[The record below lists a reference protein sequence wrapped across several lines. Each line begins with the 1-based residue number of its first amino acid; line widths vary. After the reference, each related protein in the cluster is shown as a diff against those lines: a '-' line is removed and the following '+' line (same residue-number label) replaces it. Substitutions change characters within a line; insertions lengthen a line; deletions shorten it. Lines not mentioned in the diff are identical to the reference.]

1 MTTGTFEKQRAII
14 YDLIAAGEIQGV
26 VGGLGG
32 VYLNN
37 TAIVDGGTMQEFQ
50 PLQGIVSVSGTS
62 VTNAVDFG
70 GVNLFTGLSTSEL
83 AANPRYIQIKEAGK
97 TSTLASAMPVNSNF
111 LVSSDNNIFTSSMIQ
126 PIDDDDGIGPT
137 NGYDAPVAFLVRI
150 PGAASDGGVYK
161 GILINVGSSGGG
173 TGNRATLSP
182 PIGKAVAAGTTFEV
196 DHVAK
201 ITAINSAN
209 SCTISSAATRSV
221 TAKVARISG
230 AIHSSGDLTSGKSK
244 KNYESASVSFYRGT
258 RNQPA
263 HTAPGSTAAA
273 SYTLG
278 PNFDLKWHVSQD
290 STGGQSTY
298 FITGDSFSM
307 SQNSKE
313 ETDRVKINLEFPGGL
328 SFTSES
334 GNKHTAYAEFQITL
348 EYKTDA
354 TDPDFT
360 KVLMVGRNYGGTD
373 FISGVPSW
381 QQLMETQRDVL
392 YGGTGTRS
400 SNGVISKK
408 NQKVAFIKEY
418 DIDLKPFQP
427 MADWRI
433 GIKRLS
439 PDSSKDYTFEKHT
452 VVASTR
458 VKTVEAIIEERLS
471 YPLSAYSVVEFSAED
486 FSSVPA
492 RAYHIR
498 GKKIKVPTNY
508 LTREELGSNQSS
520 YTRNKTTGAN
530 TGNYVT
536 WDGTFRGDPAA
547 SQDVN
552 KSKVYTNNPAWIF
565 YDILTDK
572 EIGLGNFIKESDIDH
587 FALYQIAR
595 HCDELVP
602 NGRGGQEP
610 RFACNVYLARQEDAY
625 KVLKDLSST
634 FRSMMYWI
642 DGQIVQ
648 VQDRFKEPV
657 YTFSNGNVKDGLF
670 EYTFTGQRARVNQV
684 NVTWSNPEELFKQ
697 TVLTIDDTANILTQ
711 KRVISKDVVAFGCT
725 SEGQAK
731 RLGKWHMLTDTQ
743 ETEIVSF
750 STGVNASFLRPG
762 DHINIQDHYADS
774 IIASGRVSA
783 ASNTTSIV
791 LDRDVPV
798 TGYDHGSGVAADAS
812 HVLYLIYPNPGTY
825 LNQAEDVV
833 INSVTYKRGSL
844 ILGDASGNPITSA
857 GAAANLVDDSGN
869 AVIAQF
875 SENTRIEKVKIGNT
889 SAGTGNVTLPASLT
903 VYLGLTSVPDSDT
916 IWAIGPELELEN
928 TDIKQFR
935 VLGIDEETENVS
947 YKITGA
953 VVATDK
959 YEELDVTRSVYVPD
973 YSSFSGAASEVP
985 PPTNLSLELVSA
997 SSTSIDGAEQ
1007 GFDAIIGWTAP
1018 ERTIT
1023 DTNNNTRVI
1032 PYEFVDRYEITHN
1045 LSDGPIEGGF
1055 SQIEVG
1061 AGTQNIRIPNAS
1073 AGTFSIRIR
1082 TISDTGAKSVYETA
1096 TRAITAPPPNFNR
1109 ITNIPLGGTLTI
1121 SVEFDSGSEKIV
1133 FEENTY
1139 TYITPAGFNFAVT
1152 SGNTNFTEQ
1161 AFNAMANNTT
1171 AYLYYDH
1178 STRSSDPWKAVQV
1191 HTDNIAVDVGGETI
1205 DFNYYKEV
1213 GASNNGLSATS
1224 GTITASIGST
1234 TVTGTSTAFL
1244 THFVAGDLIKL
1255 TAANAPGTQQTDAEY
1270 GEVAEV
1276 ISNTSLVLKQSLTKN
1291 HSAVKAYKQSLKP
1304 DFTFDA
1310 ILGKVE
1316 KSNTAAY
1323 AAEFY
1328 VNARGRRGPGR
1339 WQIPVT
1345 SLPTTTAQAQ
1355 AAWDSNWSDRPG
1367 NAVTGDQATFFEGTI
1382 ANFTGTATWSY
1393 DGSIWVNQA
1402 EIIDGD
1408 LIVTGTVTTDKIFA
1422 NAITADKIA
1431 ANQISADQ
1439 IASNAITANLIAA
1452 NQISTS
1458 ELAANSVTTNTIAA
1472 NQITTAQIAAG
1483 SVKAES
1489 VQSNSI
1495 VANLLAATTI
1505 AACHITTQSL
1515 SSLSANLGAIT
1526 GGTLRSTGA
1535 NAPPDANNPP
1545 SGNEA
1550 GAFLD
1555 LTGGKFTFGNSS
1567 KNITFDGSN
1576 MTLNGVEIDATSTVN
1591 TTATPSAVVEDNG
1604 VQESNSTGIFNFSTG
1619 IDVSASGTR
1628 STMTINQP
1636 YIRSSL
1642 SGVDNGGLGSFTYN
1656 QSTGQISYTGPSA
1669 SDVRGLLSVASSG
1682 DSDLGDLTYDNT
1694 QGQYAFAGP
1703 TAATI
1708 RGKFSGGNGIS
1719 YTSGTGAIAVS
1730 TGSGIAISGGNVVA
1744 DSTVIRTTG
1753 GQSIAGTTT
1762 LANVS
1767 ISGDLTVSGSTTT
1780 INTTNL
1786 VIEDNKIVVNSSQ
1799 TGTPASTVTAGIEVE
1814 RGSSTNKSFVYAES
1828 GVGESGN
1835 TASGWTF
1842 GSERVQ
1848 AGTFFGSFIG
1858 DITGTPSSLAGLTT
1872 DNLAEGTNNLYFTN
1886 ARARGAVSAGNGI
1899 SYNSTSGAISAN
1911 AGSGISVSGSGI
1923 AVSGVTT
1930 SMIAAGSI
1938 LVGGETFSDSDTQLM
1953 TAAAVNDRITSFGYT
1968 TNVGDITQV
1977 AATAGAGLTGSS
1989 TTNSGAAQFTFNVGA
2004 TAGGGITVAADS
2016 IGVDSSVVRFE
2027 SNGYILA
2034 DNWIRIA
2041 NGTGFYASTGQHLYI
2056 NSSYGW
2062 NARSHSNTSSSLL
2075 LQLTNGS
2082 QVGWFYADSSAN
2094 QGFLNTSG
2102 SWSLRVDNSKNVY
2115 AQGNLYAT
2123 TSNHTVWHAGNDGS
2137 GSGLDADTLD
2147 GLQASTFMRKDDSS
2161 TVSDYTK
2168 QHTFYSNTNIATGS
2182 SYQSALQCFSSGAG
2196 GDAFMT
2202 FHVGGDYAAYFGLD
2216 GGINDLAYGGWS
2228 AGANS
2233 YRVFHAGNSQQ
2244 FTTAL
2249 KTKLDGIAT
2258 GATNTSAPN
2267 NTAITFQRNGT
2278 TINTVTLNQTNAET
2292 VNFSDTNTVTQLRA
2306 NNTGTYQT
2314 GSINLVA
2321 GTNVTVGQ
2329 SGGTFT
2335 ISASGGNVTAGSG
2348 NVIFDVITANEIN
2361 ANHIAANSITARE
2374 LKISNASSGS
2384 AGIYFS
2390 TTAMEIHDGTRIR
2403 VKIGA
2408 L

>member
-1 MTTGTFEKQRAII
+1 
-14 YDLIAAGEIQGV
+14 
-26 VGGLGG
+26 
-32 VYLNN
+32 
-37 TAIVDGGTMQEFQ
+37 
-50 PLQGIVSVSGTS
+50 
-62 VTNAVDFG
+62 
-70 GVNLFTGLSTSEL
+70 STSEL

-150 PGAASDGGVYK
+150 PGAASNGGVYK

-373 FISGVPSW
+373 FISSVPTW
-381 QQLMETQRDVL
+381 NRLMETQRDVL
-392 YGGTGTRS
+392 YGGAGTRS

-408 NQKVAFIKEY
+408 NQRVAFIKEY

-486 FSSVPA
+486 FSSLPA

-711 KRVISKDVVAFGCT
+711 KRVVSKDVVAFGCT

-953 VVATDK
+953 IVATDK

-1096 TRAITAPPPNFNR
+1096 TRVITAPPPNFNR

-1244 THFVAGDLIKL
+1244 THFAAGDLIKL

-1393 DGSIWVNQA
+1393 DGSIWINQA

-1472 NQITTAQIAAG
+1472 NQITTSQIAAG
-1483 SVKAES
+1483 AVVAES
-1489 VQSNSI
+1489 VQANSV
-1495 VANLLAATTI
+1495 VAELLASTTVE
-1505 AACHITTQSL
+1505 ACHITTQSL

-1604 VQESNSTGIFNFSTG
+1604 VQESTTTGTFNFSTG

-1628 STMTINQP
+1628 ATMTVNQP

-1642 SGVDNGGLGSFTYN
+1642 SGVDNGGLGSFSYN
-1656 QSTGQISYTGPSA
+1656 QSTGQISYTGPSDA
-1669 SDVRGLLSVASSG
+1669 AVRGLLSVASSG

-1730 TGSGIAISGGNVVA
+1730 TGSGIAISGSGNVIA
-1744 DSTVIRTTG
+1744 DTTVIRTTG

-1762 LANVS
+1762 FADVA
-1767 ISGDLTVSGSTTT
+1767 ISGNLTVSGSTTT

-1799 TGTPASTVTAGIEVE
+1799 TGTPNSAVTAGIEVE
-1814 RGSSTNKSFVYAES
+1814 RGSLTNKSFVFAES
-1828 GVGESGN
+1828 GVGDSSVTDTNNPHYPGP
-1835 TASGWTF
+1835 GWTI
-1842 GSERVQ
+1842 GSERIQ
-1848 AGTFFGSFIG
+1848 AGTFYGTFVG

-1872 DNLAEGTNNLYFTN
+1872 DNLAEG
-1886 ARARGAVSAGNGI
+1886 S
-1899 SYNSTSGAISAN
+1899 
-1911 AGSGISVSGSGI
+1911 
-1923 AVSGVTT
+1923 
-1930 SMIAAGSI
+1930 
-1938 LVGGETFSDSDTQLM
+1938 
-1953 TAAAVNDRITSFGYT
+1953 
-1968 TNVGDITQV
+1968 
-1977 AATAGAGLTGSS
+1977 
-1989 TTNSGAAQFTFNVGA
+1989 
-2004 TAGGGITVAADS
+2004 
-2016 IGVDSSVVRFE
+2016 
-2027 SNGYILA
+2027 
-2034 DNWIRIA
+2034 
-2041 NGTGFYASTGQHLYI
+2041 
-2056 NSSYGW
+2056 
-2062 NARSHSNTSSSLL
+2062 
-2075 LQLTNGS
+2075 
-2082 QVGWFYADSSAN
+2082 
-2094 QGFLNTSG
+2094 
-2102 SWSLRVDNSKNVY
+2102 
-2115 AQGNLYAT
+2115 
-2123 TSNHTVWHAGNDGS
+2123 
-2137 GSGLDADTLD
+2137 
-2147 GLQASTFMRKDDSS
+2147 
-2161 TVSDYTK
+2161 
-2168 QHTFYSNTNIATGS
+2168 
-2182 SYQSALQCFSSGAG
+2182 
-2196 GDAFMT
+2196 
-2202 FHVGGDYAAYFGLD
+2202 
-2216 GGINDLAYGGWS
+2216 
-2228 AGANS
+2228 
-2233 YRVFHAGNSQQ
+2233 
-2244 FTTAL
+2244 
-2249 KTKLDGIAT
+2249 
-2258 GATNTSAPN
+2258 
-2267 NTAITFQRNGT
+2267 
-2278 TINTVTLNQTNAET
+2278 
-2292 VNFSDTNTVTQLRA
+2292 
-2306 NNTGTYQT
+2306 
-2314 GSINLVA
+2314 
-2321 GTNVTVGQ
+2321 
-2329 SGGTFT
+2329 
-2335 ISASGGNVTAGSG
+2335 
-2348 NVIFDVITANEIN
+2348 
-2361 ANHIAANSITARE
+2361 
-2374 LKISNASSGS
+2374 
-2384 AGIYFS
+2384 
-2390 TTAMEIHDGTRIR
+2390 
-2403 VKIGA
+2403 
-2408 L
+2408 

>member
-14 YDLIAAGEIQGV
+14 YDLVAAGEIEGV
-26 VGGLGG
+26 VGGLSG
-32 VYLNN
+32 VYLND
-37 TAIVDGGTMQEFQ
+37 TSIVDADTIQQHQ
-50 PLQGIVSVSGTS
+50 PLHGLVTVNGSSI
-62 VTNAVDFG
+62 TNAVNNA
-70 GVNLFTGLSTSEL
+70 GVGLFTGLTTAGL
-83 AANPRYIQIKEAGK
+83 ALNPRYIQIKGAGK
-97 TSTLASAMPVNSNF
+97 ASTLASAMSVGATN
-111 LVSSDNNIFTSSMIQ
+111 LVSSDNSIFLSSMIQ
-126 PIDDDDGIGPT
+126 PIDEDDATGPVY
-137 NGYDAPVAFLVRI
+137 GYSSPVAFLVRI
-150 PGAASDGGVYK
+150 PGASSSGQDYK
-161 GILINVGSSGGG
+161 GILIAVGNSGSGN
-173 TGNRATLSP
+173 GNRATLSP
-182 PIGKAVAAGTTFEV
+182 PITKAVSAGATFEIDEV
-196 DHVAK
+196 RK
-201 ITAINSAN
+201 ITAIGSATTATLASN
-209 SCTISSAATRSV
+209 VTRAATATTARVSSSIHTSAA
-221 TAKVARISG
+221 
-230 AIHSSGDLTSGKSK
+230 LTSGTSK
-244 KNYESASVSFYRGT
+244 RNYESARATFYRGT

-263 HTAPGSTAAA
+263 HTSPRGSAAA

-278 PNFDLKWHVSQD
+278 PNFDLKWHTSQD
-290 STGGQSTY
+290 SSSGQSTF
-298 FITGDSFSM
+298 FIAADSFSF

-313 ETDRVKINLEFPGGL
+313 EVDRVKINIEFPGGL
-328 SFTSES
+328 SFTSEA
-334 GNKHTAYAEFQITL
+334 GNKHRAYAEFQIAL
-348 EYKTDA
+348 EYKNDA
-354 TDPDFT
+354 SDSSFT
-360 KVLMVGRNYGGTD
+360 KELLVGRNYGGSD
-373 FISGVPSW
+373 FISSVPAWSKT
-381 QQLMETQRDVL
+381 MEVHRDTF
-392 YGGTGTRS
+392 YGGPGTRNS
-400 SNGVISKK
+400 DGVVGKK
-408 NQKVAFIKEY
+408 DQKVSFIKEY
-418 DIDLKPFQP
+418 DLDLKPFQP
-427 MADWRI
+427 LADWRI
-433 GIKRLS
+433 AVKRLS
-439 PDSSKDYTFEKHT
+439 PDSSADYTQSNHT
-452 VVASTR
+452 VIATAR
-458 VKTVEAIIEERLS
+458 VKTVEAIIEEKLS
-471 YPLSAYSVVEFSAED
+471 YPLSAYGVVEFSAED
-486 FSSVPA
+486 FPSIPK

-498 GKKIKVPTNY
+498 GKKLKVPSNY
-508 LTREELGSNQSS
+508 ITREELGSNQAQ
-520 YTRNKTTGAN
+520 YTRHKTNGTN
-530 TGNYVT
+530 TGSYVS
-536 WDGTFRGDPAA
+536 WDGTFRGDTSSSHA
-547 SQDVN
+547 VN
-552 KSKVYTNNPAWIF
+552 KTKVYTNNPAWIF

-572 EIGLGNFIKESDIDH
+572 EIGLGNFLKETDIDVYS
-587 FALYQIAR
+587 LYKIAR

-602 NGRGGQEP
+602 DGKGGQEP
-610 RFACNVYLARQEDAY
+610 RFACNVYLQRQEDAY
-625 KVLKDLSST
+625 KVLKDLASS
-634 FRSMMYWI
+634 FRGMMYWI
-642 DGQIVQ
+642 DGQITA
-648 VQDRFKEPV
+648 VQDIFKEPV
-657 YTFSNGNVKDGLF
+657 YTFTNGNVQDGLF
-670 EYTFTGQRARVNQV
+670 EYTFTGQRARTNQV
-684 NVTWSNPEELFKQ
+684 NVTWSNPDELFKQ
-697 TVLTIDDTANILTQ
+697 SVLTIDDTANILAQERIVT
-711 KRVISKDVVAFGCT
+711 KDVVAFGCT
-725 SEGQAK
+725 SEGQAQ
-731 RLGKWHMLTDTQ
+731 RLGKWHMITDTQ
-743 ETEIVSF
+743 ETELVAF
-750 STGVNASFLRPG
+750 STGINASFIRPG
-762 DHINIQDHYADS
+762 DHINVQDHYVDS

-783 ASNTTSIV
+783 ASSTTSIV

-798 TGYDHGSGVAADAS
+798 TGYHHGSGVAADAT
-812 HVLYLIYPNPGTY
+812 HILYLVFPDSGTY
-825 LNQAEDVV
+825 LNQSEDAT
-833 INSVTYKRGSL
+833 INSVLYKRGAL
-844 ILGDASGNPITSA
+844 ILGDASGNPITTA
-857 GAAANLVDDSGN
+857 EAAANLVDDSGN
-869 AVIAQF
+869 PVVTQF

-903 VYLGLTSVPDSDT
+903 VYLGLTAAPLSDA
-916 IWAIGPELELEN
+916 IWAIGPAEEHGN
-928 TDIKQFR
+928 ADIRQFR
-935 VLGIDEETENVS
+935 VFGIEEEEENS
-947 YKITGA
+947 RYKITGGI
-953 VVATDK
+953 VVTDK
-959 YEELDVTRSVYVPD
+959 YEELEVGRPVFIPD
-973 YSSFSGAASEVP
+973 YSDFSGAATEVP
-985 PPTNLSLELVSA
+985 PPTNLSLELVPA
-997 SSTSIDGAEQ
+997 SSTSVDSADQ
-1007 GFDAIIGWTAP
+1007 GVDAIIGWTPP
-1018 ERTIT
+1018 EETIT
-1023 DTNNNTRVI
+1023 DTNGTARVV
-1032 PYEFVDRYEITHN
+1032 PYRFIDRYEITHN
-1045 LSDGPIEGGF
+1045 LTDGPLEGGF
-1055 SQIEVG
+1055 SQVEVG
-1061 AGTQNIRIPNAS
+1061 AGTQNIRISNAS
-1073 AGTFSIRIR
+1073 AGTFQIRIR
-1082 TISDTGAKSVYETA
+1082 TISDTGARSVYQTA
-1096 TRAITAPPPNFNR
+1096 IRSVTAPPPNFNR
-1109 ITNIPLGGTLTI
+1109 ITNIPLGGTLTT
-1121 SVEFDSGSEKIV
+1121 SVEFDSGSQKVI
-1133 FEENTY
+1133 FEEAVY
-1139 TYITPAGFNFAVT
+1139 TYIAPSGFNLAV
-1152 SGNTNFTEQ
+1152 SSVGNTNGTEQ
-1161 AFNAMANNTT
+1161 AFNAMANNST

-1191 HTDNIAVDVGGETI
+1191 HTDTVAIDVGGQPI
-1205 DFNYYKEV
+1205 NFNYYKEV
-1213 GASNNGLSATS
+1213 GASDNGLATTP

-1234 TVTGTSTAFL
+1234 TITGVSTAFVA
-1244 THFVAGDLIKL
+1244 HFEPGALIKL
-1255 TAANAPGTQQTDAEY
+1255 TAASAPGTQQSDAEY
-1270 GEVAEV
+1270 AEVAEV
-1276 ISNTSLVLKQSLTKN
+1276 LSNTSLILKQSLTKN

-1328 VNARGRRGPGR
+1328 VNSRGRRGPGR

-1345 SLPTTTAQAQ
+1345 SLPTNTAQAQ

-1367 NAVTGDQATFFEGTI
+1367 NAVIGDQATFFEGTI

-1393 DGSIWVNQA
+1393 DGSIWINQA

-1472 NQITTAQIAAG
+1472 NQITTTQIAAG

-1489 VQSNSI
+1489 VQANSV
-1495 VANLLAATTI
+1495 VAELLASTTVE
-1505 AACHITTQSL
+1505 ACHITTQSL

-1628 STMTINQP
+1628 STMTVNQP
-1636 YIRSSL
+1636 YIRGSL

-1656 QSTGQISYTGPSA
+1656 QSTGQISYTGPSDA
-1669 SDVRGLLSVASSG
+1669 AVRGLLSVASSG

-1767 ISGDLTVSGSTTT
+1767 ISGNLTVSGSTTT

-1835 TASGWTF
+1835 TSSGWTF

-1848 AGTFFGSFIG
+1848 AGTFFGTFIG
-1858 DITGTPSSLAGLTT
+1858 DVTGTPSSLAGLTT
-1872 DNLAEGTNNLYFTN
+1872 DNLAEGSSNLYFTT
-1886 ARARGAVSAGNGI
+1886 ARARAALSAGNGI

-1930 SMIAAGSI
+1930 SMIASGSI
-1938 LVGGETFSDSDTQLM
+1938 LVAGETFADNDTQLM
-1953 TAAAVNDRITSFGYT
+1953 TAAAINDRIESFGYT
-1968 TNVGDITQV
+1968 TNTGDITQV
-1977 AATAGAGLTGSS
+1977 AATAGAGLTGTS
-1989 TTNSGAAQFTFNVGA
+1989 TTNSGAAQFTFNVGEG
-2004 TAGGGITVAADS
+2004 TGITVNADDIAIDTS
-2016 IGVDSSVVRFE
+2016 AVVT
-2027 SNGYILA
+2027 
-2034 DNWIRIA
+2034 IA
-2041 NGTGFYASTGQHLYI
+2041 NSQTITGNKTFSGSNTFTTGLTIGDSGTGDTLNVKYGQIIGGFGGRTTGGSTDWNH
-2056 NSSYGW
+2056 ST
-2062 NARSHSNTSSSLL
+2062 NARSGNGHTLLLGSHSNGPSNYGGSSYYHPFSFEYASYDGDGNMT
-2075 LQLTNGS
+2075 QLAVPYTG
-2082 QVGWFYADSSAN
+2082 A
-2094 QGFLNTSG
+2094 GFSFRSRYTGTWG
-2102 SWSLRVDNSKNVY
+2102 SWYKIWNS
-2115 AQGNLYAT
+2115 
-2123 TSNHTVWHAGNDGS
+2123 GNDGAN
-2137 GSGLDADTLD
+2137 SGLDADLLD
-2147 GLQASTFMRKDDSS
+2147 G
-2161 TVSDYTK
+2161 
-2168 QHTFYSNTNIATGS
+2168 QHGSYYLNYNNFSNTPSIPSVGNGTVTINQAGSQIA
-2182 SYQSALQCFSSGAG
+2182 
-2196 GDAFMT
+2196 
-2202 FHVGGDYAAYFGLD
+2202 
-2216 GGINDLAYGGWS
+2216 
-2228 AGANS
+2228 
-2233 YRVFHAGNSQQ
+2233 Q
-2244 FTTAL
+2244 FTMNQS
-2249 KTKLDGIAT
+2249 G
-2258 GATNTSAPN
+2258 NTTVNLTDNNTVPTVN

>member
-1 MTTGTFEKQRAII
+1 MTIGTFEKQRAII

-32 VYLNN
+32 VYLND

-50 PLQGIVSVSGTS
+50 PLQGIVTVSGTS
-62 VTNAVDFG
+62 VTNATAVG
-70 GVNLFTGLSTSEL
+70 GGNLFAGLSTSEL
-83 AANPRYIQIKEAGK
+83 VANPRYIQIKGAGK
-97 TSTLASAMPVNSNF
+97 TSTLASNMNVNSNV
-111 LVSSDNNIFTSSMIQ
+111 LISSANSMFTTSMIQ
-126 PIDDDDGIGPT
+126 PIDEDDSSGPG

-150 PGAASDGGVYK
+150 PGASATGGVYQ
-161 GILINVGSSGGG
+161 GILINVGNSGSGS
-173 TGNRATLSP
+173 GNRATLSP
-182 PIGKAVAAGTTFEV
+182 PIGKAVSAGTTFEI
-196 DHVAK
+196 DYVAK

-209 SCTISSAATRSV
+209 SCTIASAATRSATAV
-221 TAKVARISG
+221 SAKVSG
-230 AIHSSGDLTSGKSK
+230 AVHSSGSLSSGRSK
-244 KNYESASVSFYRGT
+244 RNYESASVSFYRGT

-273 SYTLG
+273 TYTLG
-278 PNFDLKWHVSQD
+278 PNFDLKWHTSQD
-290 STGGQSTY
+290 SSGGQSTY

-307 SQNSKE
+307 SQNSKQ

-348 EYKTDA
+348 EYKSDA
-354 TDPDFT
+354 SDSDFT
-360 KVLMVGRNYGGTD
+360 KELMIGRNYGGTD
-373 FISGVPSW
+373 FISSVPAW
-381 QQLMETQRDVL
+381 NQLMETQRDVL
-392 YGGTGTRS
+392 YGGSGTRS

-452 VVASTR
+452 VVAPTR

-471 YPLSAYSVVEFSAED
+471 YPMSAYSVVQFSAED
-486 FSSVPA
+486 FSSIPK

-498 GKKIKVPTNY
+498 GKKIKVPSNY
-508 LTREELGSNQSS
+508 LTREELGSSQAK
-520 YTRNKTTGAN
+520 YTRNKTSGVDTN
-530 TGNYVT
+530 SYVT
-536 WDGTFRGDPAA
+536 WDGTFRGDVGSSHVA
-547 SQDVN
+547 N
-552 KSKVYTNNPAWIF
+552 RSKVYTNNPAWIF

-587 FALYQIAR
+587 FSLYQIAR

-602 NGRGGQEP
+602 NERGGLEP

-648 VQDRFKEPV
+648 VQDVFKEPV

-670 EYTFTGQRARVNQV
+670 EYTFTGQRSRVNQV

-697 TVLTIDDTANILTQ
+697 TVLTIDDTANILEQ
-711 KRVISKDVVAFGCT
+711 KKVISKDVVAFGCT

-743 ETEIVSF
+743 ETELVSF
-750 STGVNASFLRPG
+750 TTGINASFLRPG
-762 DHINIQDHYADS
+762 DHINVQDHYADS
-774 IIASGRVSA
+774 IIASGRVSS

-791 LDRDVPV
+791 LDRDVAV
-798 TGYDHGSGVAADAS
+798 TGYDHGSGTAADAS
-812 HVLYLIYPNPGTY
+812 HILYLIYPDSGTY
-825 LNQAEDVV
+825 LNQAEQVV

-844 ILGDASGNPITSA
+844 ILGDASGNPITSEA
-857 GAAANLVDDSGN
+857 AAANLVDDSGN
-869 AVIAQF
+869 SVVAQF
-875 SENTRIEKVKIGNT
+875 SSNTRIEKVKIGNT
-889 SAGTGNVTLPASLT
+889 SAGTGNVTLPAALT
-903 VYLGLTSVPDSDT
+903 VYLGLTSVPNSEV

-928 TDIKQFR
+928 SDIKQFR
-935 VLGIDEETENVS
+935 VLAIDEEKEAAS
-947 YKITGA
+947 YKISAGL
-953 VVATDK
+953 VATDK
-959 YEELDVTRSVYVPD
+959 YEELEVSRPVYIPD
-973 YSSFSGAASEVP
+973 YSSFSGAATEVP

-1007 GFDAIIGWTAP
+1007 GFDAIIGWTPP
-1018 ERTIT
+1018 EITIT
-1023 DTNNNTRVI
+1023 DTNSNARVV
-1032 PYEFVDRYEITHN
+1032 PYEFINRYEITHD
-1045 LSDGPIEGGF
+1045 LSDGPLEGGF

-1096 TRAITAPPPNFNR
+1096 TRSITAPPPNFNR
-1109 ITNIPLGGTLTI
+1109 ITNIPLGGTLTT
-1121 SVEFDSGSEKIV
+1121 SVEFDSGSEKII

-1139 TYITPAGFNFAVT
+1139 TYITPAGFNFPVT

-1178 STRSSDPWKAVQV
+1178 SARASDPWKAVQV
-1191 HTDNIAVDVGGETI
+1191 HTDTIAIDVGGQTI

-1213 GASNNGLSATS
+1213 GASNNGLSATA
-1224 GTITASIGST
+1224 GTVTAAIGST
-1234 TVTGTSTAFL
+1234 TIAGTSTAFL
-1244 THFVAGDLIKL
+1244 THFAAGDLIKL
-1255 TAANAPGTQQTDAEY
+1255 TSASAPGTQQTDAEY

-1276 ISNTSLVLKQSLTKN
+1276 ISNTSLILKQSLTKT
-1291 HSAVKAYKQSLKP
+1291 HSGVKVYKQSLKP

-1316 KSNTAAY
+1316 KSNAAAY

-1328 VNARGRRGPGR
+1328 VNSRGRRGPGR
-1339 WQIPVT
+1339 WQIPIT
-1345 SLPTTTAQAQ
+1345 TLPTNTAQAQ
-1355 AAWDSNWSDRPG
+1355 AGWDSNWSDRPG
-1367 NAVTGDQATFFEGTI
+1367 NAVIGDQATFFEGTL
-1382 ANFTGTATWSY
+1382 ANFTGTAVWSY
-1393 DGSIWVNQA
+1393 DGSIWINQA

-1408 LIVTGTVTTDKIFA
+1408 LIVTGSITTDKIFA

-1439 IASNAITANLIAA
+1439 IAANSITANLIAA
-1452 NQISTS
+1452 NQITTS
-1458 ELAANSVTTNTIAA
+1458 ELLANSVTTNTIAA

-1489 VQSNSI
+1489 VQANSV

-1505 AACHITTQSL
+1505 SACHITTQSL

-1545 SGNEA
+1545 SGNEQ

-1555 LTGGKFTFGNSS
+1555 LTGGKFTFGNST
-1567 KNITFDGSN
+1567 KNITFDGTN
-1576 MTLNGVEIDATSTVN
+1576 MSLNGVDIDSTSNVN
-1591 TTATPSAVVEDNG
+1591 ATATPSAVVEDNT
-1604 VQESNSTGIFNFSTG
+1604 VQKANNIGIFNFSTG
-1619 IDVSASGTR
+1619 IDVTVSGTR
-1628 STMTINQP
+1628 ANMTVNQP
-1636 YIRSSL
+1636 YIRSSI
-1642 SGVDNGGLGSFTYN
+1642 SGVDSGGLGSFSYN
-1656 QSTGQISYTGPSA
+1656 QTTGVASYTGPSA
-1669 SDVRGLLSVASSG
+1669 SDVRGLLSVATSG
-1682 DSDLGDLTYDNT
+1682 DSDLGSLTYDNT

-1708 RGKFSGGNGIS
+1708 RGKFSGGNGIT

-1730 TGSGIAISGGNVVA
+1730 AGSGIAISGGNVIA
-1744 DSTVIRTTG
+1744 DTTVIRTTG

-1848 AGTFFGSFIG
+1848 AGTFFGTFIG
-1858 DITGTPSSLAGLTT
+1858 DVTGTPSSLAGLTT

-1930 SMIAAGSI
+1930 SMIDASSI
-1938 LVGGETFSDSDTQLM
+1938 LIGGETFADNDSQLM
-1953 TAAAVNDRITSFGYT
+1953 TAAAVNDRIESFGYT
-1968 TNVGDITQV
+1968 TNTGDITAV
-1977 AATAGAGLTGSS
+1977 TATAGSGLTGTS
-1989 TTNSGAAQFTFNVGA
+1989 TTNSGAASFTFNVGA
-2004 TAGGGITVAADS
+2004 TSGGGITVAADS

-2027 SNGYILA
+2027 SNGYINA

-2041 NGTGFYASTGQHLYI
+2041 NNTGLYASTGHHFYI

-2062 NARSHSNTSSSLL
+2062 NSRSSSTSSSSIL
-2075 LQLTNGS
+2075 LQLSNGT
-2082 QVGWFYADSSAN
+2082 QRGWYYADSSAN
-2094 QGFLNTSG
+2094 QGFLDTSG
-2102 SWSLRVDNSKNVY
+2102 AWALQVDNSKNVY
-2115 AQGNLYAT
+2115 AKGNLYAT
-2123 TSNHTVWHAGNDGS
+2123 TSNHTVWHAGNDGP
-2137 GSGLDADTLD
+2137 GTGLDADLLD
-2147 GLQASTFMRKDDSS
+2147 N
-2161 TVSDYTK
+2161 
-2168 QHTFYSNTNIATGS
+2168 QHGSYYLNYNNFSNTPSIPSVGNGTITISQTGQSDQTFTLNQSGNTTISLTDNNTVPSVGNGTITIQQTGISDQTFTVNQSGNTTISLADTNTDTNTTYTAGTGLTLSGTEFSIAGTGSLITNLLNVNTIVANNIDANAITAEKIATGS
-2182 SYQSALQCFSSGAG
+2182 
-2196 GDAFMT
+2196 
-2202 FHVGGDYAAYFGLD
+2202 
-2216 GGINDLAYGGWS
+2216 
-2228 AGANS
+2228 
-2233 YRVFHAGNSQQ
+2233 
-2244 FTTAL
+2244 
-2249 KTKLDGIAT
+2249 
-2258 GATNTSAPN
+2258 
-2267 NTAITFQRNGT
+2267 
-2278 TINTVTLNQTNAET
+2278 
-2292 VNFSDTNTVTQLRA
+2292 
-2306 NNTGTYQT
+2306 
-2314 GSINLVA
+2314 
-2321 GTNVTVGQ
+2321 
-2329 SGGTFT
+2329 
-2335 ISASGGNVTAGSG
+2335 
-2348 NVIFDVITANEIN
+2348 ITAE
-2361 ANHIAANSITARE
+2361 E
-2374 LKISNASSGS
+2374 LAISNGSSGS